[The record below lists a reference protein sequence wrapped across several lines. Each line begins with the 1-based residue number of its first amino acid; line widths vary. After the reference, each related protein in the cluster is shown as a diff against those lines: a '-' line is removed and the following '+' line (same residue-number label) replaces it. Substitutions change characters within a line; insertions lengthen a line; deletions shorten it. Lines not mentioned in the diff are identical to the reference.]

1 MARRRLSRDERTII
15 EMFTYRRPSGS
26 QTEAEF
32 VERFLTP
39 LGFREDDH
47 GNLIFQIGENPA
59 ILWSSH
65 MDTVHRREGRQTV
78 HYDGKTL
85 SLTRRSKREGSSC
98 LGADDTAGVWLMT
111 EMVRAGVEG
120 LYIIHFGEESGCI
133 GSSELATRP
142 AFFDG
147 IQAAI
152 AFDRAGYE
160 DVITHQTGRRTA
172 SDAFARSLAGIL
184 GGRFEPSPDGIYTD
198 TNEYAEIIPECT
210 NISVGYFR
218 QHGRNETQDVPFLIA
233 LRDTLVA
240 ADWSKLV
247 IERDPTETEY
257 DDYSYLGSR
266 FERRS
271 SSRWGSYGFGRGAS
285 SREDTEDL
293 IKTYPDIVA
302 SMLRDLGVTR
312 AQLMDE
318 IAAYYGN
325 TFRDD
330 DDDEEDDW
338 ERSAA

>member
-1 MARRRLSRDERTII
+1 MARRRRSIDERTII
-15 EMFTYRRPSGS
+15 EMFTYRRPRGS
-26 QTEAEF
+26 QSEAEF
-32 VERFLTP
+32 VERFLIP
-39 LGFREDDH
+39 LGFVEDDH
-47 GNLIFQIGENPA
+47 GNLILQIGENPA

-65 MDTVHRREGRQTV
+65 MDTVHSRGGRQTV

-111 EMVRAGVEG
+111 EMVKAGVEG
-120 LYIIHFGEESGCI
+120 LYIIHYGEESGCI
-133 GSSELATRP
+133 GSSELAKHP

-172 SDAFARSLAGIL
+172 SDAFGRSLAGIL
-184 GGRFEPSPDGIYTD
+184 GGRFAPSPDGVYTD
-198 TNEYAEIIPECT
+198 TNEYADIIPECS

-218 QHGRNETQDVPFLIA
+218 QHTTRETQDVPFLIS
-233 LRDTLVA
+233 LRDALVS

-247 IERDPTETEY
+247 IERDPSEVEY
-257 DDYSYLGSR
+257 DDFSYYGSPYGS
-266 FERRS
+266 RS
-271 SSRWGSYGFGRGAS
+271 SSRWGSFGFGRGAS

-293 IKTYPDIVA
+293 IKTHPDIVA
-302 SMLRDLGVTR
+302 SLLRDLGVTR
-312 AQLMDE
+312 AQIMDE

-325 TFRDD
+325 SLR
-330 DDDEEDDW
+330 DDEEDEDGW